1 MMKTAGKRYDAILL
15 LGLALGKDDQPEEEL
30 CVRVRTAAKAYRE
43 HPGIRIV
50 ACGGITTGHKVS
62 EAEVMQGLLLK
73 EGVPAQ
79 DIVMENE
86 SKTTIENFVNAA
98 KIVGGGKGSRYL
110 IVTSDYHV
118 RRSVL
123 TARRAGLKADGY
135 PAPLEHDEAWEL
147 KKGKEFG
154 YTVDLLMGW
163 QDEGRT
169 RPQWAY
175 RLFDLVFGK
184 KG

>member
-1 MMKTAGKRYDAILL
+1 MKNAGRRYDAILL
-15 LGLALGKDDQPEEEL
+15 LGLELGENDQPEEEL
-30 CVRVRTAAKAYRE
+30 CHRVRAAAKAYSE
-43 HPGIRIV
+43 HEGVKII
-50 ACGGITTGHKVS
+50 ACGGTTDGHAVS
-62 EAEVMQGLLLK
+62 EAEVMAKLLEA

-79 DIVMENE
+79 DIVLENE

-98 KIVGGGKGSRYL
+98 RIIGGRRKRRFL

-118 RRSVL
+118 RRAVM
-123 TARRAGLKADGY
+123 TARRAGLRADGY
-135 PAPLEHDEAWEL
+135 PVQLVHDEAWET
-147 KKGKEFG
+147 KKGKEFC

-163 QDEGRT
+163 QDEGRS
-169 RPQWAY
+169 RPQWTY

>member
-15 LGLALGKDDQPEEEL
+15 LGLELGEDDKPDEEL
-30 CVRVRTAAKAYRE
+30 CIRVRTAAKAYRE
-43 HPGIRIV
+43 HPGVRIV
-50 ACGGITTGHKVS
+50 ACGGVTEGHRVS
-62 EAEVMQGLLLK
+62 EAEVMKKLLLG

-79 DIVMENE
+79 DIVLERA
-86 SKTTIENFVNAA
+86 SKTTIENFINAA

-118 RRSVL
+118 RRSVM
-123 TARRAGLKADGY
+123 TARRVGLRADGY
-135 PAPLEHDEAWEL
+135 PAPLEHDESWKL
-147 KKGKEFG
+147 KRGKEFG

-163 QDEGRT
+163 QDEGRS
-169 RPQWAY
+169 RPQWTY

>member
-1 MMKTAGKRYDAILL
+1 MKNTEKRYDAILL
-15 LGLALGKDDQPEEEL
+15 LGLVLGENDQPAEEL

-43 HPGIRIV
+43 YGVKII
-50 ACGGITTGHKVS
+50 ACGGITPGHKIS
-62 EAEVMQGLLLK
+62 EAEVMAGLLQA
-73 EGVPAQ
+73 EGVPAE
-79 DIVMENE
+79 DIVLENE
-86 SKTTIENFVNAA
+86 SKTTIENFMNAA
-98 KIVGGGKGSRYL
+98 KIVGEGRRGRFL

-118 RRSVL
+118 RRSVM
-123 TARRAGLKADGY
+123 TARRAGLRADGY
-135 PAPLEHDEAWEL
+135 PAPIVHDEAWKL
-147 KKGKEFG
+147 KKDKEFG

-163 QDEGRT
+163 QDPGKS